1 MAGIKGFNAGSKFT
15 YIAGAATTQVVTGQG
30 VLRSIVLNK
39 PVASATITLIDGT
52 SGTTANIGIITN
64 TAAVEPYSL
73 DYNIR
78 FDDGLRIV
86 TSGADDITAIHD

>member
-1 MAGIKGFNAGSKFT
+1 MAGIKSYNAGNGFT
-15 YIAGAATTQVVTGQG
+15 YIAGAATTQVSTGRG
-30 VLRSIVLNK
+30 VLRAIVFNK
-39 PVASATITLIDGT
+39 PVASSTVKLIDGT
-52 SGTTANIGIITN
+52 SGTTANIATITN

-86 TSGADDITAIHD
+86 TSGADDITVIWD